1 MRFQVGCELA
11 YEARGA
17 ASLVMNIEA
26 AKLARQRILRE
37 SLTITPDVPIERYT
51 APESGNRYLRFAV
64 KGGGIAV
71 RYEAEVELDPH
82 RADPATIDE
91 TPVGELPFETLPHLW
106 PSRYSQSDRLLRSAR
121 ADFGHLGDGH
131 QRVTALANWI
141 HEHLEYERG
150 SSNEHTSA
158 VDTLVERAGV
168 CRDFSNLGI
177 ALCRA
182 LGIPARFVSAYAWRL
197 DPPDFHAVLEAYLG
211 GRWYLFDATRQAAL
225 DGLVR
230 IGIGRDAS
238 DVAFCTWDGEVEAGP
253 MKVWNR
259 PTPGQSH
266 PEEPTVDAISLSE
279 I

>member
-1 MRFQVGCELA
+1 MRFEVGCELA
-11 YEARGA
+11 YEAKGP

-26 AKLARQRILRE
+26 AKLPRQRILGE
-37 SLTITPDVPIERYT
+37 SLVISPEVPVERYT

-64 KGGGIAV
+64 QGGPV
-71 RYEAEVELDPH
+71 KLRYEAEVELDPH
-82 RADPATIDE
+82 RADPALIDE
-91 TPVGELPFETLPHLW
+91 TPIGKLPFETMPHLW

-121 ADFGHLGDGH
+121 ADFGSLGEGH

-141 HEHLEYERG
+141 YEHLEYERG
-150 SSNEHTSA
+150 SSNQHTSA

-168 CRDFSNLGI
+168 CRDFANLGI

-197 DPPDFHAVLEAYLG
+197 DPPDFHAVFEAWLE

-230 IGIGRDAS
+230 IGVGRDAS
-238 DVAFCTWDGEVEAGP
+238 DVGFCTWDGQVEAGP
-253 MKVWNR
+253 MKVWNE
-259 PTPGQSH
+259 PSPGQH
-266 PEEPTVDAISLSE
+266 VTEELTVDAISLSE

>member
-11 YEARGA
+11 YEADGP
-17 ASLVMNIEA
+17 ASFVMNIEA
-26 AKLARQRILRE
+26 QQLPRQRILSE
-37 SLTITPDVPIERYT
+37 KLVVSPEVPVERYT

-64 KGGGIAV
+64 DGGPVRV
-71 RYEAEVELDPH
+71 RYAAEVELDPL
-82 RADPATIDE
+82 RGDPAVIDE
-91 TPVGELPFETLPHLW
+91 TPVGKLPFETMPHLW
-106 PSRYSQSDRLLRSAR
+106 PSRYSQSDRLLRAAR
-121 ADFGHLGDGH
+121 ADFGQLGDGH

-141 HEHLEYERG
+141 YEHLEYERG

-168 CRDFSNLGI
+168 CRDFANLGI

-197 DPPDFHAVLEAYLG
+197 DPPDFHAVFEAFLD

-230 IGIGRDAS
+230 IGVGRDAS
-238 DVAFCTWDGEVEAGP
+238 DVGFCTWDGEVTSGP
-253 MKVWNR
+253 MKVWNE
-259 PTPGQSH
+259 PSKGQEV
-266 PEEPTVDAISLSE
+266 PQELTVDAISLSE
-279 I
+279 R